1 MEKNKE
7 HKGYLG
13 RAATLNMAASEG
25 LRNRDIMYK
34 PEGKEG
40 ESHEDIQR
48 ETIPRRKAS
57 TETRLH

>member
-1 MEKNKE
+1 
-7 HKGYLG
+7 
-13 RAATLNMAASEG
+13 
-25 LRNRDIMYK
+25 MYK